1 MVCIELCG
9 GVHTPRDRDLCK
21 FPLGSIHNS
30 SVSISVSVSVSDS
43 VNESLVQR
51 LPHMH
56 STKEKKMASKNFR
69 EKNDLKVTRIGVDVM
84 FYLLLFLNHTG
95 VQGKTFW
102 IFCM

>member
-30 SVSISVSVSVSDS
+30 SVSISVSVSVFDS

-56 STKEKKMASKNFR
+56 STKEKKWP
-69 EKNDLKVTRIGVDVM
+69 
-84 FYLLLFLNHTG
+84 
-95 VQGKTFW
+95 QKTFGKR
-102 IFCM
+102 MT